1 MEIFLKTERLIL
13 RRITLADVDNLFEL
27 DSDPE
32 VMRFLS
38 GGAPTPRDVIQNR
51 ILPAFLDS
59 YQHFQGFGVWA
70 ADERPSGLF
79 LGWFSLRPPD
89 GGGPEN
95 VSLGYRLR
103 RACWGRGYATEGARA
118 LIRKGFTELG
128 VQRVYATTYEFNLAS
143 RRVMEKAGLSLVRRF
158 RFTRDDLLAQQTFDS
173 ASQIEDEPW
182 DGDDVEYA
190 LCRDDWERQV
200 ADELLAGEA

>member
-1 MEIFLKTERLIL
+1 MEIVIQTEHLIL
-13 RRITLADVDNLFEL
+13 RRLTPADLDNLFEL

-38 GGAPTPRDVIQNR
+38 GGAPTPREVIQSR
-51 ILPAFLDS
+51 ILPAFLGS

-70 ADERPSGLF
+70 ADETASGLF
-79 LGWFSLRPPD
+79 LGWFSLRPPE

-118 LIRKGFTELG
+118 LIRKGFSELG

-158 RFTRDDLLAQQTFDS
+158 RFTRDDLLAQQTFDG

-190 LCRDDWERQV
+190 LRKDDWERQV
-200 ADELLAGEA
+200 ADESLLGEA

>member
-1 MEIFLKTERLIL
+1 MEIFIQTGHLIL
-13 RRITLADVDNLFEL
+13 RRLAPTDLDNLFEL

-38 GGAPTPRDVIQNR
+38 GGALTPREVIQSS
-51 ILPAFLDS
+51 ILPAFLGS
-59 YQHFQGFGVWA
+59 YQHFPGFGVWA
-70 ADERPSGLF
+70 ADDRVSGVF
-79 LGWFSLRPPD
+79 LGWFSLRPPE
-89 GGGPEN
+89 GGGPQN

-103 RACWGRGYATEGARA
+103 RAVWGRGYATEGARA

-128 VQRVYATTYEFNLAS
+128 MQRVYATTYEFNLAS

-158 RFTRDDLLAQQTFDS
+158 RFTRDDLLAQPTFDS
-173 ASQIEDEPW
+173 ASQTEDEPW

-190 LCRDDWERQV
+190 LCKDDWERQV
-200 ADELLAGEA
+200 AGESPQGEA